1 MLSNVNFPVSDSER
15 LRRVTL
21 VTLALFIS
29 ALFLWMVR
37 EFLIALLLAAITA
50 GMLRPLYVRL
60 SQRLK
65 NRRTLAASITLALLV
80 LLVILPLVAYATVV
94 VNQAID
100 LGRIAGPWI
109 RTTFG
114 SGEFG
119 KLFERY
125 PSLRPLEPYRDQI
138 LTKLGEFGGELGALA
153 VAAATAMAQEAVTFL
168 LMLFVMLYAT
178 FFFLTDGR
186 AILRTILY
194 YSPLPSVDEEKMLE
208 RFSSVARATIR
219 GTVVVGLIQGALGGL
234 AFWVAGING
243 AAFWA
248 TSMAVLSVV
257 PGIGTALIWVPG
269 VLYLAL
275 TERVGAAIGLGAWCA
290 IVVGSVDNFLRPFL
304 VGKDAK
310 LSDILILIST
320 LGGITLFG
328 ALGFIIGPIVAA
340 LFVTVWDI
348 YGDVFRSVLP
358 EPPPLSRPSL
368 ASEPPPRKT
377 VSSEPPPPRD
387 GGSSEPPARDT
398 MPSEPPKKA

>member
-1 MLSNVNFPVSDSER
+1 VDFPVSDSER

-21 VTLALFIS
+21 VTLALVIS
-29 ALFLWMVR
+29 AVFLWMVS

-50 GMLRPLYVRL
+50 GMLRPLYVNL
-60 SQRLK
+60 SQRFK
-65 NRRTLAASITLALLV
+65 NRRTLAASVTLALLV
-80 LLVILPLVAYATVV
+80 LLVILPLVAFTVV
-94 VNQAID
+94 VADQAVE
-100 LGRIAGPWI
+100 LGRSASPWLQ
-109 RTTFG
+109 TTFG
-114 SGEFG
+114 RGEFG
-119 KLFERY
+119 RIFERY

-138 LTKLGEFGGELGALA
+138 LTKLGELGGQLGALA
-153 VAAATAMAQEAVTFL
+153 VAAATAAAQQVATFL
-168 LMLFVMLYAT
+168 LLLFVMLYAT

-186 AILRTILY
+186 SILRTILY
-194 YSPLPSVDEEKMLE
+194 YSPLPSEDEDKMLD

-219 GTVVVGLIQGALGGL
+219 GTLVVGLVQGALGGI
-234 AFWVAGING
+234 AFWVAGIQG

-248 TSMAVLSVV
+248 MCMAVLSVV
-257 PGIGTALIWVPG
+257 PGIGAALIWVPG

-275 TERVGAAIGLGAWCA
+275 TNHVGAAIGLGAWCA

-310 LSDILILIST
+310 LSDLLILIST

-368 ASEPPPRKT
+368 ASDPPPRESI
-377 VSSEPPPPRD
+377 SSEPPPRESIP
-387 GGSSEPPARDT
+387 SEPPSPRDT
-398 MPSEPPKKA
+398 LPSEPPKKA